1 MTSAEKMLPLPP
13 GNYGLPWIGETL
25 SFFNDPD
32 FAQQRFQRYGDI
44 FKTRLFGQPT
54 IFIKGTAANRFILT
68 GENQNFVVSWP
79 TSTRLLLGQN
89 SLALQMGDMH
99 QKRRK
104 LLAQAFLPR
113 ALSGYIAAM
122 ESITQRYLQRW
133 QAQGQLTWYPE
144 LRNYTLDVACKL
156 LVGVEDGSQTPLG
169 HQFETWCKGLFSVP
183 LPFPWTRFGQA
194 MQGRDRLLQSIE
206 QIVRQRQQSVNP
218 GEDTLGLLVQAQDEN
233 GNSLSTE
240 ELKEQVQLL
249 LFAGHETLTSAVASF
264 CLLTAQHPDILTR
277 LRQEQQQFPADQPL
291 SLEHLKQMT
300 YLEQVLKE
308 VLRLV
313 PPVGGGF
320 RTVINACEFNGYQI
334 PQGWSVLYQIG
345 STHKDAGLYPQPD
358 RFDPDRFS
366 VDRLQAQTVDQ
377 QKYGYLPFGGGIR
390 ECLGK
395 EFARLEM
402 KIFAAHLARN
412 YTWELLPNQNLEMMT
427 IPTPHP
433 RDGLKVRFGTEE
445 D

>member
-1 MTSAEKMLPLPP
+1 MTVTETRLPLPP
-13 GNYGLPWIGETL
+13 GNYGMPWIGETF
-25 SFFNDPD
+25 SFLNDSD

-54 IFIKGTAANRFILT
+54 IFIKGTEANRFILT
-68 GENQNFVVSWP
+68 KENQNFVINWP
-79 TSTRLLLGQN
+79 ASTRLLLGQN
-89 SLALQMGDMH
+89 SLALQMGELH

-104 LLAQAFLPR
+104 LLAQAFMPR

-122 ESITQRYLQRW
+122 ESITQRYLERW

-156 LVGVEDGSQTPLG
+156 LIGVENGSQTSLG

-183 LPFPWTRFGQA
+183 LPLPWTQFGRA
-194 MQGRDRLLQSIE
+194 MQSRDRLLQGIE
-206 QIVRQRQQSVNP
+206 QIVRQRQQSANP

-233 GNSLSTE
+233 GNSLSAE

-249 LFAGHETLTSAVASF
+249 LFAGHETLTSAIASF
-264 CLLTAQHPDILTR
+264 CLLMAKHPDILSK

-291 SLEHLKQMT
+291 SLEQLKQMT

-320 RTVINACEFNGYQI
+320 RTVINPCEFSGYQI

-345 STHKDAGLYPQPD
+345 STHKDAELYPQPD

-366 VDRLQAQTVDQ
+366 ADRLQTQTLDQ
-377 QKYGYLPFGGGIR
+377 QKFGYLPFGSGIR

-402 KIFAAHLARN
+402 KIFAAHLARS
-412 YTWELLPNQNLEMMT
+412 YTWELLPNQNLEMVT

-433 RDGLKVRFGTEE
+433 RDGLKVQFAKKK